1 MSKRLVNY
9 CPYTQTS
16 TWHYYDHSTDTT
28 YVEEVQ
34 DCQNII
40 DKNGIAFCERFLLQ
54 ADATRGKKS
63 DHFHFATIPN
73 SVIAKFKKDLNLDI
87 FNRDDM
93 KKIERLIQRDPD
105 YRYLRTY

>member
-40 DKNGIAFCERFLLQ
+40 DKNKRLAN
-54 ADATRGKKS
+54 DSSYATRGKKS